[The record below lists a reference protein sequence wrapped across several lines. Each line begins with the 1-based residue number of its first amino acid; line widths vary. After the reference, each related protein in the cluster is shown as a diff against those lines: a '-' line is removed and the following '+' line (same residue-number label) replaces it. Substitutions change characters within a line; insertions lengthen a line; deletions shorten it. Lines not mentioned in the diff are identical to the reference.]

1 MNKPS
6 KPDAFRQIFRG
17 GNLLDES
24 KAKPSATLD
33 WEKVQ
38 SKLAASRSVNK
49 SQPKAKYDSDAYLK
63 QCREEDPWP
72 EEKQEVSGAIS
83 LSDCKFAFP
92 SSLYPDRD
100 ALVQCKVTQS
110 DPPTK
115 GSVTFKL
122 WVRTEGEQDWN
133 DLSETATTPVDAKAG
148 ESQLEVKLVLHCP
161 TPPPELGTKL
171 EYRATA
177 EEASGS
183 KAESAAAPVKLQNL
197 CRYLGAPH
205 LSYKDRHIAPVMDED
220 GKWALGLAAVLQ
232 EHAKTSGATLV
243 AFGFAKGQSARD
255 LAKYRAQWVQCVLS
269 RDKAAWETLRAK
281 MDTKDL
287 QSILSGLCLGF
298 DWSCDPG
305 AVDGKTGAKT
315 TAAIKGFQS
324 GCEAR
329 LGVALKSDGD
339 AGKKTWEALLDALC
353 HAVGKTMGDAE
364 KAAPS
369 WPAPT
374 WGHAAG
380 KGVYSNG
387 ADIARAEDVG
397 VEVGLFEAGMEPA
410 LTPVAAGKK
419 VDPTSNPMEDSAV
432 IQKFPLDVA
441 QPAEVSNQVRRV
453 RMVGMVF
460 DANKGFVLPQALPG
474 IRKIVAMNKAYPAA
488 KMLVVGHAES
498 DEIHAGIDLA
508 RHRAEMLT
516 AYLVGKHEPWLAC
529 FGPSQVAASRWG
541 TREIQLMLSAL
552 DNGGKPFFEGCASG
566 ITDEKTK
573 SAIKAF
579 QKSKALKDDG
589 IVGPKTREALV
600 KAYLEIE
607 DTTVTHD
614 DIPLPHGCEG
624 HPDGSIAE
632 AGLVEDDRRVEVFF
646 FEKKIKPRPPK
657 GVSHEGDVEYT
668 QWTSKLEE
676 TQDFEVHGVHV
687 RVVDA
692 KKKAVANLP
701 VKLVGPVEL
710 DSVTDD
716 HGYASF
722 VGLKA
727 GRYLLRSAKQD
738 NPIPQ
743 ISLNYPTAKTVAAK

>member
-1 MNKPS
+1 MNQSS
-6 KPDAFRQIFRG
+6 KPDAFRQIFTG

-33 WEKVQ
+33 WEKIQ
-38 SKLAASRSVNK
+38 SKIAASRSVDK
-49 SQPKAKYDSDAYLK
+49 SQPKTKYDSDAYLK

-72 EEKQEVSGAIS
+72 EESQQVSGAIS
-83 LSDCKFAFP
+83 LSDCRFAFP

-100 ALVQCKVTQS
+100 ALVQCKVTQA
-110 DPPTK
+110 DPPAK

-122 WVRTEGEQDWN
+122 WVRNEGEAEWT
-133 DLSETATTPVDAKAG
+133 DLSETASVPVESKAG
-148 ESQLEVKLVLHCP
+148 ESQLEGMLVLHCP

-171 EYRATA
+171 EYRVTA
-177 EEASGS
+177 EESGGS
-183 KAESAAAPVKLQNL
+183 KAESAPAPVKLQNL

-205 LSYKDRHIAPVMDED
+205 LSYKDRHIAPLLDED
-220 GKWALGLAAVLQ
+220 GKWALGLTAVLQ
-232 EHAKTSGATLV
+232 EHAKKSGSSLV

-255 LAKYRAQWVQCVLS
+255 LGKHRAQWVQCVLS

-281 MDTKDL
+281 MDTRDL
-287 QSILSGLCLGF
+287 QSILSGLCLGS
-298 DWSCDPG
+298 DWPCDPG

-315 TAAIKGFQS
+315 TTAIKGFQAS
-324 GCEAR
+324 CEAR
-329 LGVALKSDGD
+329 LGVALKPDGD

-353 HAVGKTMGDAE
+353 FAVGKTMGDAE
-364 KAAPS
+364 KVAPS

-387 ADIARAEDVG
+387 ADISRPDEVG
-397 VEVGLFEAGMEPA
+397 VEVGLFEAGMEPT
-410 LTPVAAGKK
+410 LHSPAAGKK
-419 VDPTSNPMEDSAV
+419 VDSTSNPMEDPAV
-432 IQKFPLDVA
+432 VQKYPLDV
-441 QPAEVSNQVRRV
+441 PEPPEVSNQVRRV

-460 DANKGFVLPQALPG
+460 DADKGFVLPQALPG

-552 DNGGKPFFEGCASG
+552 DSGGKPFFEGCASG
-566 ITDEKTK
+566 ITDDKTI
-573 SAIKAF
+573 AAVKAF
-579 QKSKALKDDG
+579 QKSKGLKEDG

-624 HPDGSIAE
+624 HPDGTIAD

-657 GVSHEGDVEYT
+657 GVSHEGDAEYT
-668 QWTSKLEE
+668 EWTSKLVE

-692 KKKAVANLP
+692 KKKAVANLA
-701 VKLVGPVEL
+701 VKLSGPVEL
-710 DSVTDD
+710 EATTDD
-716 HGYASF
+716 HGFASF
-722 VGLKA
+722 TGLKA
-727 GRYLLRSAKQD
+727 GRYCLGSADPKRMIPVVSLR
-738 NPIPQ
+738 
-743 ISLNYPTAKTVAAK
+743 YPTAKTVPAK